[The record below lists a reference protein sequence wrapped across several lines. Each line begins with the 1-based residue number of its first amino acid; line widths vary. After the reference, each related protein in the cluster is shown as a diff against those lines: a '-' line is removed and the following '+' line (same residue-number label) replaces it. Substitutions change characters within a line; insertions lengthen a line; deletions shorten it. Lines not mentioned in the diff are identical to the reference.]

1 MLIWCDIGINLF
13 NSQFDTDRAGIL
25 HAAAESGVR
34 QLILIGSDIAESEQN
49 RQFCAQLKGC
59 FSTAGVHP
67 HYSAN
72 TEPNWLNQLQALLKN
87 PEVIAIGE
95 CGLDFNRDFSPRAT
109 QQHVFA
115 EQLQLARTT
124 TKPVYLHERDAFDT
138 QLAMLK
144 EANIKH
150 GVAHCFTGD
159 TQQLKAWLD
168 LGLYIGIT
176 GWLCDERRGD
186 ALRQALHYI
195 PLDRLLLETDAPY
208 LLPRNVTPKPASRRC
223 EPKHL
228 PHIAATVAT
237 LRQLELSTLA
247 EITLSNSRRLFNL
260 PDHLVALEA

>member
-1 MLIWCDIGINLF
+1 MLTWCDIGVNLF
-13 NSQFDTDRAGIL
+13 NGQFDTDRALVL
-25 HAAAESGVR
+25 HSAAEAGVR

-49 RQFCAQLKGC
+49 RQLCAQYKGC

-67 HYSAN
+67 HYSAS
-72 TEPNWLNQLQALLKN
+72 TEHNWLSQLQALLKS
-87 PEVIAIGE
+87 PDVIAIGE

-109 QQHVFA
+109 QQQVFA
-115 EQLQLARTT
+115 EQLQLASTT
-124 TKPVYLHERDAFDT
+124 AKPVYLHERDAFDT

-208 LLPRNVTPKPASRRC
+208 LLPRNLSPKPVSRRC

-237 LRQLELSTLA
+237 LRQLDLSALA

-260 PDHLVALEA
+260 PDHLIALEA